1 MTAHWPQAIAEFIGA
16 FGHMLFAPLS
26 GVCVIRLFT
35 RRCAYLSNAERRRLI
50 YLFTQPQSAQRAS
63 GGSPS
68 PSPHL
73 LYLTW
78 EARHMWPAHAVK
90 GSSGEGHSTSLRPL
104 DLWPASSSPRVTTQL
119 IVLPPCTLPQFH
131 SHLHWQLRMG
141 NCVVVA
147 SLTVAIAT
155 SARDAHMQIVSY
167 FRY

>member
-35 RRCAYLSNAERRRLI
+35 RLCAYLSNAERRRLI

-68 PSPHL
+68 PSPSPSRPHL

-104 DLWPASSSPRVTTQL
+104 DLWPASSSPL
-119 IVLPPCTLPQFH
+119 H
-131 SHLHWQLRMG
+131 SATVPLSLALGKSNGELRSSCFTDCCSC
-141 NCVVVA
+141 NIR
-147 SLTVAIAT
+147 T
-155 SARDAHMQIVSY
+155 
-167 FRY
+167 

>member
-26 GVCVIRLFT
+26 GVCVIHLFT

-68 PSPHL
+68 PSPSRPHL

-104 DLWPASSSPRVTTQL
+104 DLWPASSSPRVTTPL
-119 IVLPPCTLPQFH
+119 H
-131 SHLHWQLRMG
+131 SATVPL
-141 NCVVVA
+141 
-147 SLTVAIAT
+147 SLALAT
-155 SARDAHMQIVSY
+155 SNGELRSSCSTDCCSCNI
-167 FRY
+167 RT